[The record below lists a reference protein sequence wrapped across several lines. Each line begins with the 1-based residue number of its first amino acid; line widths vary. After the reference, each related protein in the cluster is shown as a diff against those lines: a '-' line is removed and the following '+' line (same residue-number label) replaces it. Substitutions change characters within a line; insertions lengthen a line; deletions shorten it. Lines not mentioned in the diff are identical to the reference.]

1 MCLYFVVAVHTDR
14 AAAEGDYRRLERLH
28 WDTTLGVLDAVV
40 LARDG
45 RGHFRFAIA
54 SGDARAGFGCGL
66 AGGLAMAVH
75 PPIAFQWDSASEAD
89 RLAARVVVDR
99 IGAAVGRVDLKRYGL
114 VLDSASVGL
123 VAAAASER
131 AADVA
136 SALSPSLAL
145 ASGYA
150 RIDRAALAEDVRHAM
165 DTAHLPAP
173 K

>member
-45 RGHFRFAIA
+45 RGDFRFAIA
-54 SGDARAGFGCGL
+54 PGDARAELGCGL

-75 PPIAFQWDSASEAD
+75 PPMAFRWNPASEAD
-89 RLAARVVVDR
+89 RLAAAVVVDR

-114 VLDSASVGL
+114 ALDSASVAL
-123 VAAAASER
+123 LAAAASER
-131 AADVA
+131 AAEVA
-136 SALSPSLAL
+136 SALSPSWAL

-150 RIDRAALAEDVRHAM
+150 PIDRAALAEGVRHAM
-165 DTAHLPAP
+165 DTAHLSAP